1 MKKGIDVSYA
11 NGSIDWSKAKNDI
24 NFAIVRS
31 SFGSDL
37 PSQIDSYFYQN
48 ANGCKKNN
56 IPFGIYHFAYFIDEA
71 TAKAEADFAIRL
83 ADEYKDR
90 VKFIALDIEEDSESY
105 AKRVGASPNWTNC
118 AIVFL
123 EKVKSAG
130 YTPVLYSNQSWLQN
144 QLDFERVK
152 KYKLWYAA
160 PGASSPKYSC
170 AIWQYSWSG
179 KISGISGD
187 VDMNYLYDESL
198 FYTYADEKKP
208 TKKKSVDELA
218 QEVIAGKWGAGEERK
233 KRLTDAGY
241 DYHAVQNRVN
251 EIMGVK
257 PKKTVDQ
264 LAKEVIAGKWGAGE
278 ERKKKLT
285 DAGYDYYAVQN
296 KVNEMMGVSTV
307 KIKKGSIVR
316 VKPGA
321 KTYNGVNLA
330 SFVFNT
336 NYYVMELQGDRAVIG
351 IDGNVTAA
359 VKTSDLILVK

>member
-24 NFAIVRS
+24 SFAIIRS

-37 PSQIDSYFYQN
+37 PSQIDNYFYQN

-56 IPFGIYHFAYFIDEA
+56 LPFGIYHFAYFINEA

-83 ADEYKDR
+83 ANEYKDK
-90 VKFIALDIEEDSESY
+90 VKFIALDIEEDSENY

-118 AIVFL
+118 AIAFL

-144 QLDFERVK
+144 QLDFDRVK
-152 KYKLWYAA
+152 KFKLWYAA
-160 PGASSPKYSC
+160 PGAGSPKYSC

-179 KISGISGD
+179 RINGISGD

-198 FYTYADEKKP
+198 FYADEKKP

-218 QEVIAGKWGAGEERK
+218 KEVIAGKWGAGEERK

-241 DYHAVQNRVN
+241 DYYAVQNRVN

-257 PKKTVDQ
+257 LKKTVDQ

-285 DAGYDYYAVQN
+285 DAGYDYYAVQS
-296 KVNEMMGVSTV
+296 KVNEMMGVSTA

-316 VKPGA
+316 VKSGA

-330 SFVFNT
+330 SFVFAT
-336 NYYVMELQGDRAVIG
+336 NYYVMELHGDRAVIG

-359 VKTSDLILVK
+359 VKVSDLILVK

>member
-11 NGSIDWSKAKNDI
+11 NGFIDWSKAKNDI
-24 NFAIVRS
+24 SFAIIRS

-48 ANGCKKNN
+48 ANGCKKNG

-83 ADEYKDR
+83 ANEYKDR
-90 VKFIALDIEEDSESY
+90 VKFIALDIEEDSENY

-144 QLDFERVK
+144 QLDFDRVK

-160 PGASSPKYSC
+160 PGAGSPKYSC

-179 KISGISGD
+179 KINGISGD

-198 FYTYADEKKP
+198 FSTNKKEP
-208 TKKKSVDELA
+208 AKKKSVDELA
-218 QEVIAGKWGAGEERK
+218 KEVIAGKWGAGEERK

-241 DYHAVQNRVN
+241 DYYAVQNRVN
-251 EIMGVK
+251 GIMGVK

-264 LAKEVIAGKWGAGE
+264 LAKEVINGKWGAGE

-285 DAGYDYYAVQN
+285 NAGYDYYAVQK
-296 KVNEMMGVSTV
+296 KVNEMMGVSAT

-316 VKPGA
+316 VRSGA
-321 KTYNGVNLA
+321 KTYNGVTLA
-330 SFVFNT
+330 SFVFTT

-359 VKTSDLILVK
+359 VKVSDLILVK